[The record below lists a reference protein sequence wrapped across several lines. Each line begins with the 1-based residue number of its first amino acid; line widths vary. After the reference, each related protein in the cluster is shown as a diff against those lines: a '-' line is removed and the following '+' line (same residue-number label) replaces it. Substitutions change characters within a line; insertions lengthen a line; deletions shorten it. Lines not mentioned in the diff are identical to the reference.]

1 MHPETSRQLRLLLE
15 LLAEKGEDALFRFLR
30 ETVIPGK
37 PF

>member
-1 MHPETSRQLRLLLE
+1 MHPETARQLRYLLE
-15 LLAEKGEDALFRFLR
+15 LLAEQGEEALFRFLR